1 MVCGLPSFPKE
12 NMEHKPDTIKISASY
27 KEEIFA
33 TQADL
38 HVTVK
43 GSSLISGSEA
53 MKKAKE
59 VNQLVGALTSFK
71 VKEEAIKL
79 QGVYLETESG
89 VLLKSSSAVYRLK
102 IRCED
107 LNQLAGMLD
116 AIASQKNATLERI
129 EWKYNEDDA
138 RNKML
143 KVAIEKAKTKAEQA
157 AGLLNVKLLGVY
169 DFIENIY
176 DEETPVFQPQ
186 MIMKS
191 RAASAD
197 APSLEMDIQHSK
209 TIHINVDIWYR
220 VSAF

>member
-1 MVCGLPSFPKE
+1 
-12 NMEHKPDTIKISASY
+12 MESKPDTIKISVNH
-27 KEEIFA
+27 KEEISA
-33 TQADL
+33 THADL

-43 GSSLISGSEA
+43 GSSLVSGNEA

-59 VNQLVGALTSFK
+59 VNQLVEALTSFK
-71 VKEEAIKL
+71 ASTEPSRSIKEEAIKL
-79 QGVYLETESG
+79 QGIHLETESG

-102 IRCED
+102 IRCDD

-116 AIASQKNATLERI
+116 VIASQKNAALERI

-143 KVAIEKAKTKAEQA
+143 KVAIEKAKTKAEQV
-157 AGLLNVKLLGVY
+157 AGSLNVKLLGVY
-169 DFIENIY
+169 DFIENMY

-186 MIMKS
+186 MMMKS

-197 APSLEMDIQHSK
+197 APSLRMDIQHTK
-209 TIHINVDIWYR
+209 TIHVNVEIWYR

>member
-1 MVCGLPSFPKE
+1 
-12 NMEHKPDTIKISASY
+12 MEHKPDTIKISTNY
-27 KEEIFA
+27 KEEISA
-33 TQADL
+33 THADL

-43 GSSLISGSEA
+43 GSSLISGNEA

-59 VNQLVGALTSFK
+59 VNQLVEALTSFK

-79 QGVYLETESG
+79 QGVHLETDSG
-89 VLLKSSSAVYRLK
+89 VLLKSSSAMYRLK

-116 AIASQKNATLERI
+116 VIASQKNATLERI
-129 EWKYNEDDA
+129 EWKYSEDET

-143 KVAIEKAKTKAEQA
+143 KVAIEKAKAKAEQV
-157 AGLLNVKLLGVY
+157 AGSLNVKLLDVY

-176 DEETPVFQPQ
+176 DEEAPVFQPQ
-186 MIMKS
+186 AMMMKS

-197 APSLEMDIQHSK
+197 APSLGIDVQHTK
-209 TIHINVDIWYR
+209 TIHVNIEIWYR

>member
-1 MVCGLPSFPKE
+1 
-12 NMEHKPDTIKISASY
+12 MEHKPDTIKISVNH
-27 KEEIFA
+27 KEEISA
-33 TQADL
+33 THADL

-43 GSSLISGSEA
+43 GSSLVSGDEA

-59 VNQLVGALTSFK
+59 VNQLVEALTSFK
-71 VKEEAIKL
+71 ASAEPSRSIKEEAIKL
-79 QGVYLETESG
+79 QGVHLETESG

-116 AIASQKNATLERI
+116 IISSQKNSTLERI
-129 EWKYNEDDA
+129 EWKYNEDET

-143 KVAIEKAKTKAEQA
+143 QVAIEKAKTKAEQV
-157 AGLLNVKLLGVY
+157 AGSLNVKLLGVY

-186 MIMKS
+186 AMMMKS

-197 APSLEMDIQHSK
+197 VPSLSMDIQHSK
-209 TIHINVDIWYR
+209 TIHVNVEIWYR

>member
-1 MVCGLPSFPKE
+1 
-12 NMEHKPDTIKISASY
+12 MESKPDTIKISTSH
-27 KEEIFA
+27 KEEISA
-33 TQADL
+33 THADL

-43 GSSLISGSEA
+43 GSSLVSGNEA

-59 VNQLVGALTSFK
+59 VNQLVEALTNFG
-71 VKEEAIKL
+71 VKNEAVTL
-79 QGVYLETESG
+79 QGVHLETESG

-116 AIASQKNATLERI
+116 VISSQKNATLERI
-129 EWKYNEDDA
+129 EWKYSEDEK
-138 RNKML
+138 RNQML
-143 KVAIEKAKTKAEQA
+143 KVAIDKAKTKAEQV
-157 AGLLNVKLLGVY
+157 AGSLNVKLLGVY

-186 MIMKS
+186 MMMKS

-197 APSLEMDIQHSK
+197 APSLGMDVQHSK
-209 TIHINVDIWYR
+209 TIHVNVEIWYR